1 MLKKKK
7 KKKCLV
13 VLKDLVFYLKSCFFY
28 VFILQILETKQP
40 PVPKIESPEGYYE
53 EAEPYDISV
62 NGISQLR
69 GFMWKGV
76 HVGDGG
82 REVFKNQ

>member
-1 MLKKKK
+1 MHLSAERKGEKMP
-7 KKKCLV
+7 CCFEGSV
-13 VLKDLVFYLKSCFFY
+13 SYLKSCFFY

-62 NGISQLR
+62 NGISQLK
-69 GFMWKGV
+69 GFMWEME
-76 HVGDGG
+76 DG
-82 REVFKNQ
+82 RFMRISK

>member
-1 MLKKKK
+1 M
-7 KKKCLV
+7 
-13 VLKDLVFYLKSCFFY
+13 
-28 VFILQILETKQP
+28 FILQILETKQP

-69 GFMWKGV
+69 GLMWEGFMRFMRISK
-76 HVGDGG
+76 
-82 REVFKNQ
+82 